1 MITIHL
7 RSIQLKKVIITLTIH
22 TRSKINQEPTLIQET
37 MMVKIILKISI
48 TSTTNSDIKQNR
60 IKFIFMVKS

>member
-7 RSIQLKKVIITLTIH
+7 RNIQFKKVTITLTIH
-22 TRSKINQEPTLIQET
+22 TRSKINQETTLIQET

-48 TSTTNSDIKQNR
+48 TSETNSDIKQNR

>member
-7 RSIQLKKVIITLTIH
+7 RNIQFKKVIITLTIH